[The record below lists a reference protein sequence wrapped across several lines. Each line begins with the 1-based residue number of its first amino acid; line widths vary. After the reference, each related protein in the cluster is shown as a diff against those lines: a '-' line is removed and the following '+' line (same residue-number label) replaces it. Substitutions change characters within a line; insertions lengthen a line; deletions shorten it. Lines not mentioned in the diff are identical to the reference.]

1 MKVMKRKRK
10 EGRRRN
16 CTESFGPVV
25 EVGRNPPRSQS
36 ERDPAMG
43 PAASSSRETVV
54 VVRTGVMPWQPRS
67 EEWRWRERTSGIEK
81 VLDVCQDG
89 YVLLVLSGLW
99 LVACW
104 IASWCPF
111 QWVGLG
117 FPFPFRSSTTMA
129 VQSTKYMEWSRF
141 RR

>member
-1 MKVMKRKRK
+1 MEGGRGGGWREERDEVEKRNFFFLGEGHEEKERK

-36 ERDPAMG
+36 ERDLAMG

-67 EEWRWRERTSGIEK
+67 EEWRWRERTNGIEK
-81 VLDVCQDG
+81 VLDVYQDG
-89 YVLLVLSGLW
+89 HILLFFLDCGLW
-99 LVACW
+99 LV
-104 IASWCPF
+104 
-111 QWVGLG
+111 GLLRG
-117 FPFPFRSSTTMA
+117 A
-129 VQSTKYMEWSRF
+129 RF
-141 RR
+141 GG